1 MEAVQDSKE
10 ARHLRR
16 NKEAEPSTCKFIQKS
31 VLQDFSFFLCRGVH
45 EFSQGDGWLLVAKFY
60 RRWAAKF
67 EGDGWLSL

>member
-31 VLQDFSFFLCRGVH
+31 VFQ
-45 EFSQGDGWLLVAKFY
+45 EFSSFICQDVFYQGDK
-60 RRWAAKF
+60 
-67 EGDGWLSL
+67 WLSC